1 MPLSVTHDHDR
12 RWVVV
17 RATGCVRIDEMLNLI
32 RTVRAQIAHRMTPML
47 FDATGA
53 TTDATD
59 ADVRRAVDAV
69 RQAIARGGMRGHV
82 ALVADDDT
90 FYARFLSY
98 ETECAEADVRVIR
111 AFRLVP
117 DAERWLQNVSSA
129 RHFH

>member
-1 MPLSVTHDHDR
+1 MPLSVMVDHDR
-12 RWVVV
+12 RWLVV
-17 RATGCVRIDEMLNLI
+17 RATGCTTIDEMVNLI

-59 ADVRRAVDAV
+59 EDVRRAVAAV
-69 RQAIARGGMRGHV
+69 RQAIAEGGMRGHV

-90 FYARFLSY
+90 FYARLLSY
-98 ETECAEADVRVIR
+98 ETECAESGVRVIR
-111 AFRLVP
+111 AFRQVP
-117 DAERWLQNVSSA
+117 DAERWLQIVSSA